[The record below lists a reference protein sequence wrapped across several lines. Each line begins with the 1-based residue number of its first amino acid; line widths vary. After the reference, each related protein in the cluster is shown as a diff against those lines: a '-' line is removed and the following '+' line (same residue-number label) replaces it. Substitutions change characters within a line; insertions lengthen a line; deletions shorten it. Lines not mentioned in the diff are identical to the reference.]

1 LPNKEDNGMARPT
14 TGGTA
19 TLSRRAFL
27 STTSAALAGATALGL
42 AGEADAG
49 KRHPKRGGTLR
60 FATRGDTSSLD
71 FHRTPFYPVS
81 QPLAAICQGLLDLNL
96 KSEPV
101 PGVAYAW
108 EAAKDLLTYTF
119 KLRKGILFHNHSEV
133 DAAAIKWNF
142 ARIQNPKKS
151 SAFARSALANLKE
164 TVVLDKYTVQC
175 HLHQPSAAFPANV
188 VFYPCSL
195 MAPDEEA
202 RAKEFPIS
210 CGPFKFVRW
219 ERYQITVLERFEN
232 YYETDAEGNALPYLG
247 GVIGRPKK
255 EDRVRLTSLRTGEVD
270 LIDNMAYA
278 DAQRFPKQ
286 YAKKFQT
293 WDVPMLGTM
302 FAIFNLDKGPFT
314 DKRLRQAAAHAID
327 HEAIKQAVFYGR
339 GDTATGFYGPQSPW
353 YSAAVKPYP
362 AYDPDKAKFL
372 LRQARAEG
380 TTVDLQSSVAYPYM
394 HQTGELLQAMLTEV
408 GFHAVHNIYERSVLR
423 QKRRERDFHLTI
435 GSASYRFDPDGWF
448 SRSLLSTSP
457 STKQSSGFKNERVDT
472 LIAEARKAAD
482 RQQRLALYG
491 EIDSIVNDELPILY
505 LHHLT
510 LLEAGV
516 MNLRGYQPGISGP
529 FTVRQGG
536 LRTAWMV

>member
-1 LPNKEDNGMARPT
+1 MARQT
-14 TGGTA
+14 TGETG

-27 STTSAALAGATALGL
+27 GTAGAALGGATALGL
-42 AGEADAG
+42 AGQASAG
-49 KRHPKRGGTLR
+49 ARHSKRGGILR
-60 FATRGDTSSLD
+60 FATRGDTSGLD

-81 QPLAAICQGLLDLNL
+81 QPLAAICQGLLDINL
-96 KSEPV
+96 KSEPA
-101 PGVAYAW
+101 PGVAYEW
-108 EAAKDLLTYTF
+108 EASKDLLTYTF
-119 KLRKGILFHNHSEV
+119 KLRKGVLFHNRREV
-133 DAAAIKWNF
+133 DAAAVKWNF
-142 ARIQNPKKS
+142 ERIQDPKKS
-151 SAFARSALANLKE
+151 SAFARSALKNLKE
-164 TVVLDKYTVQC
+164 TIAVDKYTVRC
-175 HLHQPSAAFPANV
+175 HLHEPSAAFPANV
-188 VFYPCSL
+188 VLYPCSL

-202 RAKEFPIS
+202 RASEFPIS

-219 ERYQITVLERFEN
+219 ERYQVTVLERFED
-232 YYETDAEGNALPYLG
+232 YYETDGEGNSLPYLD

-255 EDRVRLTSLRTGEVD
+255 VDRVRLTSLRAGDVD

-286 YAKKFQT
+286 YVKKFQT

-327 HEAIKQAVFYGR
+327 HEAVKHAVFYGR

-353 YSAAVKPYP
+353 YAADVKPYP

-372 LRQARAEG
+372 LRQAKAQG
-380 TTVDLQSSVAYPYM
+380 TEVDLQSSVAYPYM
-394 HQTGELLQAMLTEV
+394 QQTGELLHAMLSEV
-408 GFHAVHNIYERSVLR
+408 GFRVMHNIYEQSILR
-423 QKRRERDFHLTI
+423 QKRRDRDFHLTI

-457 STKQSSGFKNERVDT
+457 STQHGSGFKNERVDA
-472 LIAEARKAAD
+472 LIAAARKAGD
-482 RQQRLALYG
+482 RQQRLALCR

-516 MNLRGYQPGISGP
+516 MNLKGYQPGISGP
-529 FTVRQGG
+529 FTAQGGG
-536 LRTAWMV
+536 LRTAWMA

>member
-1 LPNKEDNGMARPT
+1 MARPT
-14 TGGTA
+14 TNKTA
-19 TLSRRAFL
+19 VLSRRAFL
-27 STTSAALAGATALGL
+27 ATTGATLAGATALGL
-42 AGEADAG
+42 PGQADAAN
-49 KRHPKRGGTLR
+49 RQPQRGGILR

-101 PGVAYAW
+101 PGVAYEW
-108 EAAKDLLTYTF
+108 EASKDLLTYTF
-119 KLRKGILFHNHSEV
+119 KLRKGVLFHNRREV
-133 DAAAIKWNF
+133 DAAAVKWNF
-142 ARIQNPKKS
+142 ERIQNPKKS
-151 SAFARSALANLKE
+151 SAFARSALKNLKE
-164 TVVLDKYTVQC
+164 TLVLDKYTIQC
-175 HLHQPSAAFPANV
+175 RLHEPSAAFPANV

-195 MAPDEEA
+195 MAPDEEK

-219 ERYQITVLERFEN
+219 ERYQVTALERFEH
-232 YYETDAEGNALPYLG
+232 YYETDADGNALPYLDG
-247 GVIGRPKK
+247 ILGHPKK
-255 EDRVRLTSLRTGEVD
+255 VDRVRLTALRAGDVD

-278 DAQRFPKQ
+278 DAQRFSKQ
-286 YAKKFQT
+286 YATTFQT

-302 FAIFNLDKGPFT
+302 FAIFNLDNGPFT
-314 DKRLRQAAAHAID
+314 DKRLRHAVAHAID

-339 GDTATGFYGPQSPW
+339 GATATGFYGPQSPW
-353 YSAAVKPYP
+353 YADGVKPYP

-372 LRQARAEG
+372 LRQAKAEG
-380 TTVDLQSSVAYPYM
+380 TAVDLQSSIAYPYM
-394 HQTGELLQAMLTEV
+394 HQTGELLQAMLSEV
-408 GFHAVHNIYERSVLR
+408 GFHVVHNIYERPVLR
-423 QKRRERDFHLTI
+423 QKRRDRDFHLTI

-457 STKQSSGFKNERVDT
+457 STKRSSGFKNERVDT
-472 LIAEARKAAD
+472 LIAAARKAGD
-482 RQQRLALYG
+482 QQQRLALCR

-516 MNLRGYQPGISGP
+516 MKLKGYQPGISGP
-529 FTVRQGG
+529 FTARGGG
-536 LRTAWMV
+536 LRTAWMG